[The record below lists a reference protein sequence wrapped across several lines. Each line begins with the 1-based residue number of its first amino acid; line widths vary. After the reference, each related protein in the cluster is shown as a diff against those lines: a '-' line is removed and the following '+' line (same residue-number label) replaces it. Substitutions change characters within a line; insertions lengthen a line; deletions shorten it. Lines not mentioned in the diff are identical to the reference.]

1 MRNLYFYTH
10 GGSENHGCEA
20 IAYTLGDILNK
31 DITLFSANPQEDKK
45 YSLNTR
51 MDIKLDRQ
59 KFSLKGLKKI
69 VYKVNYKLL
78 KNEMAYYQEIYKKFI
93 KDIDENGLYISIG
106 GDNYCYDDN
115 KWLEFLNLNINK
127 KGAKTALIGCS
138 IDASALSQ
146 DVMEDLNRYSL
157 IVTRESYTYN
167 LLKDQLITRVEYAPD
182 TAFLLPKSEDKEK
195 KLDKEKKYIGINVS
209 PLIIRKEE
217 KEGIIIKNYCKVI
230 QWILHNTLSDI
241 LLIPHVVWSHNDDR
255 IPLKKLYEQFLDTG
269 RVWMIEDQSAIN
281 LKQYISQ
288 CEFFVGAR
296 THATI
301 AAYSTCVPTL
311 VTGYSVKA
319 RGIAHD
325 LFGNEDY
332 VISVNELQGD
342 SDLLDKFVQM
352 YTKKEKI
359 KKRLSLIM
367 NDYKKKIMKIE
378 EWVDNI

>member
-45 YSLNTR
+45 YSLNTC